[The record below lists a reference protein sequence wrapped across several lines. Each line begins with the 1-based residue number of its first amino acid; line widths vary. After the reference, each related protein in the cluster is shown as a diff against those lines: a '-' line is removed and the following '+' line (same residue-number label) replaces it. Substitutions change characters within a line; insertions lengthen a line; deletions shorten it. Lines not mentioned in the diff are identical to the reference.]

1 MFCSVVFCCVPSKPE
16 LEYGK
21 GHGNSPRRRQK
32 MGRGRDLLTAV
43 KVRSARIEEGKK
55 TKYLLDGGG
64 LYLVLTLK
72 VGANVGPNPVD
83 RCAKSWIFRYRSRVT
98 GKTVDLGLGSL
109 LDVSLAKAREK
120 AAKFRG
126 MLDEGKDP
134 KSTLA
139 EKVVRAKVEAAKAM
153 TFDEAATIYI
163 RDHSAGWKNAKHADQ
178 WTNTIATYVSPFIG
192 SLPVASIDLA
202 MVRKVLDPI
211 WTVKN
216 ETASRV
222 RQRMEAV
229 LGWATVSGYRQGE
242 NPARWK
248 NHLDHLLAAT
258 SKVKKVENHPALP
271 YARVGAFME
280 DLRGQSGIASLALE
294 FAILTATRSGEVL
307 SATPGEFNIQKAL
320 WTIPAERMKSKKE
333 HSVPLSPRALEIV
346 KAMAKTDATY
356 LFPNGDSGEALSDA
370 AMLALIKRM
379 DAKASEDGGEGWKDD
394 KGRRIVPHGF
404 RSTFRDWAG
413 ECSNFPRE
421 VIENALAHQLK
432 DKAEA
437 AYARGTQLAKRKA
450 LMESWASFCGKSS
463 VVVSDNIIPIRG
475 QA

>member
-1 MFCSVVFCCVPSKPE
+1 
-16 LEYGK
+16 
-21 GHGNSPRRRQK
+21 
-32 MGRGRDLLTAV
+32 MGRGRHLLKALEV
-43 KVRSARIEEGKK
+43 SGSSLEGTLKR
-55 TKYLLDGGG
+55 KYLLDGGG

-72 VGANVGPNPVD
+72 TGLDSATAKKPSGQV
-83 RCAKSWIFRYRSRVT
+83 AKSWVFRYRSRVT
-98 GKTVDLGLGSL
+98 GKPVELGLGSL

-120 AAKFRG
+120 AAAFRD
-126 MLDEGKDP
+126 MLAAGRDP
-134 KSTLA
+134 RT
-139 EKVVRAKVEAAKAM
+139 EVHAKRMNSRIEAAKAM
-153 TFDEAATIYI
+153 TFDDAAASYI

-178 WTNTIATYVSPFIG
+178 WINTLATYVSPFIG
-192 SLPVASIDLA
+192 KLPVASIDLA

-229 LGWATVSGYRQGE
+229 LGWATVSGYRQGD

-248 NHLDHLLAAT
+248 NHLDHLLAPT

-271 YARVGAFME
+271 YNRLGAFME
-280 DLRGQSGIASLALE
+280 ALRDQSGTAALALE

-307 SATPGEFNIQKAL
+307 SSAPSEFNLQAGL
-320 WTIPAERMKSKKE
+320 WTIPAERMKAKKE
-333 HSVPLSPRALEIV
+333 HTVPLSFRAVEIV
-346 KAMAKTDATY
+346 QALVKSGSPY
-356 LFPNGDSGEALSDA
+356 IFPGGKDGESLSNA

-413 ECSNFPRE
+413 ECSAYPRE

-450 LMESWASFCGKSS
+450 LMEAWQRFCSTPSNSMAGN
-463 VVVSDNIIPIRG
+463 VVPIRG
-475 QA
+475 SVG

>member
-1 MFCSVVFCCVPSKPE
+1 MCME
-16 LEYGK
+16 TAYTEA
-21 GHGNSPRRRQK
+21 K

-43 KVRSARIEEGKK
+43 KVRSARIEEGLQR
-55 TKYLLDGGG
+55 KYLLDGGG

-72 VGANVGPNPVD
+72 VGAYVGTNPAD
-83 RCAKSWIFRYRSRVT
+83 RCAKSWVFRYRSRAT

-120 AAKFRG
+120 AGKLRDQ
-126 MLDEGKDP
+126 LQEGLDP
-134 KSTLA
+134 KASRSA
-139 EKVVRAKVEAAKAM
+139 KVVKAKIEAAKAM
-153 TFDEAATIYI
+153 TFDEAAASYI
-163 RDHSAGWKNAKHADQ
+163 RDHSAGWKNEKHADQ
-178 WTNTIATYVSPFIG
+178 WTNTIATYVSPVIG
-192 SLPVASIDLA
+192 TLPVGAIDLA

-211 WTVKN
+211 WTSKN

-229 LGWATVSGYRQGE
+229 LGWATVSGYRQGD

-248 NHLDHLLAAT
+248 NHLDHLLPQK
-258 SKVKKVENHPALP
+258 SKVKKAENHPALP
-271 YARVGAFME
+271 YSRLGTFME
-280 DLRGQSGIASLALE
+280 ALRGQSGTAALALE
-294 FAILTATRSGEVL
+294 LTILTAARSGEVL
-307 SATPGEFNIQKAL
+307 TAAPGEFDLQRAL
-320 WTIPAERMKSKKE
+320 WTIPAERMKADKE
-333 HSVPLSPRALEIV
+333 HTIPLSPRAVEIV
-346 KAMAKTDATY
+346 RAMAKPEAPY
-356 LFPNGDSGEALSDA
+356 LFSGGEDGETLSNA

-379 DAKASEDGGEGWKDD
+379 DAKATDGWKDD

-450 LMESWASFCGKSS
+450 LMESWATFCSKPS
-463 VVVSDNIIPIRG
+463 VPASANVIPIRAGG